1 MTSGGARIQQHQ
13 SGERIRQARLDLG
26 MTQIDLARETG
37 FHPNSIIKWE
47 QGVVQPRPHY
57 WKILSEQL
65 GRPIWWLRASEP
77 PASQG
82 FGPFGTRCSSL

>member
-1 MTSGGARIQQHQ
+1 MATITERQRIQ
-13 SGERIRQARLDLG
+13 SGERLRQARLDLG
-26 MTQIDLARETG
+26 WTQEDLAQATG

-65 GRPIWWLRASEP
+65 GRPIWWLRASDLVEELDGRDRRP
-77 PASQG
+77 D
-82 FGPFGTRCSSL
+82 

>member
-1 MTSGGARIQQHQ
+1 MATITERQRIQ
-13 SGERIRQARLDLG
+13 SGERLRQARLDLG
-26 MTQIDLARETG
+26 WTQEDLAQATG

-65 GRPIWWLRASEP
+65 GRPIWWLRASDLVEELDGRDRRP
-77 PASQG
+77 DQ
-82 FGPFGTRCSSL
+82 